1 MLLAAITSMKMLLSV
16 LSATTRFWLVLVPIW
31 EPIFLQR
38 EKEEFWKFSLLLNG
52 VRILGFEVQ
61 HPLCVLE
68 AALMFCVQVAAN
80 RTAHPSHREG
90 GVMEKHSFCA
100 ATVM

>member
-1 MLLAAITSMKMLLSV
+1 M
-16 LSATTRFWLVLVPIW
+16 
-31 EPIFLQR
+31 QR

-68 AALMFCVQVAAN
+68 AAPMFCVQGAAN
-80 RTAHPSHREG
+80 RTAHPSHRVE
-90 GVMEKHSFCA
+90 GVMEKQSFCA